1 MEKTYYPKQ
10 GDIAQEWYVADA
22 QGQNLG
28 RFASKVA
35 AVLLG
40 KHKPTYTP
48 GVDTGAH
55 VIVLNC
61 GGVTVTGN
69 KMEDK
74 KYYRHTGYPGGVRET
89 NLRRQLEKHPE
100 RVIEAAVWGMLPHNP
115 YGRQLMRKLKIYSG
129 SEHPHAGQNPQPLK
143 IQE

>member
-10 GDIAQEWYVADA
+10 AELTQEWFVVDA
-22 QGQNLG
+22 AGKNLG
-28 RFASKVA
+28 RLSSQIA

-55 VIVLNC
+55 VVVLNC
-61 GGVTVTGN
+61 GGITVTGS
-69 KMEDK
+69 KLEDK

-89 NLRRQLEKHPE
+89 SLKRMLEKHPE
-100 RVIEAAVWGMLPHNP
+100 RVIEKAVWGMLPHNR
-115 YGRQLMRKLKIYSG
+115 YGHKLMKKLKLYTG
-129 SEHPHAGQNPQPLK
+129 SEHPHAAQNPQPLA

>member
-10 GDIAQEWYVADA
+10 AELTQEWFVVDA
-22 QGQNLG
+22 AGKNLG
-28 RFASKVA
+28 RLSSQIA

-55 VIVLNC
+55 VVVLNC
-61 GGVTVTGN
+61 GGITVTGN
-69 KMEDK
+69 KLEDK
-74 KYYRHTGYPGGVRET
+74 KYYRHTGYPGGIRET
-89 NLRRQLEKHPE
+89 SLKRQLEKHPE
-100 RVIEAAVWGMLPHNP
+100 RVIEKAVWGMLPHNRH
-115 YGRQLMRKLKIYSG
+115 GHKLMKKLKLYTG
-129 SEHPHAGQNPQPLK
+129 SEHPHAAQNPQPLA

>member
-10 GDIAQEWYVADA
+10 GEITQEWFVADA

-28 RFASKVA
+28 RFASQIA

-48 GVDTGAH
+48 GVDTGTH

-61 GGVTVTGN
+61 GGITVTGN
-69 KMEDK
+69 KLEDK
-74 KYYRHTGYPGGVRET
+74 KYYRHTGYPGGIRET
-89 NLRRQLEKHPE
+89 SLRQQLEKHPE
-100 RVIEAAVWGMLPHNP
+100 RVIEAAVWGMLPHNR
-115 YGRQLMRKLKIYSG
+115 YGRKVLKKLKIYRG
-129 SEHPHAGQNPQPLK
+129 SEHSHAAQNPQPLP